1 MCNGWLNAS
10 MSKQLPTPSE
20 TQAALYDAFM
30 QLIKYWKKKGKGQE
44 FIAERIEVE
53 QSYVSNVCTGRKN
66 LGDDIVKRLD
76 AGFPGWRDIQ
86 EADMTNTVSEPKSK
100 YVTEPLQEYD
110 ENRRQLL
117 YFYDGMSQG
126 HQEAIVMTANGLY
139 SMDNPHDR
147 LAKPF
152 GALPWDGKERRKGV
166 LYGEIDLSGVKENVR
181 KDNRV
186 SKSSD
191 DQRTGRPAPQ
201 GKKKTA

>member
-1 MCNGWLNAS
+1 METWHKRLAQALAYRGKTQADLSRITGKKRPSVNGWLTGETKMMEADNAAKVCAS
-10 MSKQLPTPSE
+10 LQVNALWLFHKMGPSGME
-20 TQAALYDAFM
+20 D
-30 QLIKYWKKKGKGQE
+30 
-44 FIAERIEVE
+44 
-53 QSYVSNVCTGRKN
+53 
-66 LGDDIVKRLD
+66 
-76 AGFPGWRDIQ
+76 
-86 EADMTNTVSEPKSK
+86 ADMTNTVSEPKSK
-100 YVTEPLQEYD
+100 YVTEALQEHD
-110 ENRRQLL
+110 EDKRQLN

-126 HQEAIVMTANGLY
+126 HKEALVMTANGLY

-186 SKSSD
+186 PKSSD
-191 DQRTGRPAPQ
+191 DPRTGRPVTQ